1 MGCLPCATDGPGDS
15 NLKIYAIIFLAIACA
30 TSGCSW
36 LTPGTAPDESVQ
48 STVISTDQAVQT
60 LLVGRDLSPIEG
72 AWKHEENAFELVIS
86 RNNFDIA
93 SDYEF
98 VGVITRTDQASWNNG
113 DVKLLLRSTESPRV
127 FEGIL
132 ITSNHSRKEMT
143 FIIER
148 QNVIQANYLSND
160 GNTNYVRIRRMGS
173 RLTAAR

>member
-1 MGCLPCATDGPGDS
+1 MKTH
-15 NLKIYAIIFLAIACA
+15 AIVLLAVACA
-30 TSGCSW
+30 TSACSW
-36 LTPGTAPDESVQ
+36 LTPGPSIDKSVH
-48 STVISTDQAVQT
+48 STVISTDQAVQSF
-60 LLVGRDLSPIEG
+60 LVGRDLSLIEG

-98 VGVITRTDQASWNNG
+98 VGIITHTDQASWNNG
-113 DVKLLLRSTESPRV
+113 DVKLLLRSTESPQV

-143 FIIER
+143 FVVER
-148 QNVIQANYLSND
+148 ENVIQANYQSNSGD
-160 GNTNYVRIRRMGS
+160 TFYVRIRRMGS